1 MPDGAASGWRAQLA
15 PLIRP
20 ILRYASVMGIK
31 ATNIATGFIV
41 TLLLARAGGPEVLGS
56 YTMAIQ
62 TAQLASILAVV
73 GCDQLALREVA
84 AHLRLGEKA
93 TANSHMRYYLRF
105 VTPLAVLVAGLF
117 AGGVMALQA
126 AGLAAAQQGTLIA
139 ATGFV
144 AANAFY
150 LMGLGI
156 VRGLGDAVRAQAF
169 DGLFTVPL
177 ALGLGLLLLAGGHIA
192 AVPTVIAATACLVA
206 SMALLFFLVWRKARD
221 WGHDDSILPPSP
233 WQEGTP
239 MMLISF
245 LMFFAQWLPQFLAGT
260 LGSAG
265 DAGAFRAAWQLAM
278 PFAVV
283 QTTAAMMIS
292 PQISGDLRQ
301 GRRDAA
307 RRRLRRNR
315 YATLAST
322 LPIALPL
329 LIWPKAILTL
339 IFGAAFAGTAPLL
352 QWLVGANMLA
362 ILAGAS
368 GAVITM
374 SGRSRET
381 VPVMILAAALMAILA
396 FLLVPRFGITGL
408 AMAYAAGHA
417 LRVGQGYWLTRRILA
432 LPPGST

>member
-1 MPDGAASGWRAQLA
+1 MPDGPPSGWRAQLA

-20 ILRYASVMGIK
+20 IIRYASVMGIK
-31 ATNIATGFIV
+31 AGNIATGFIV

-56 YTMAIQ
+56 YAMAIQ
-62 TAQLASILAVV
+62 SAQLVSILAVM

-84 AHLRLGEKA
+84 AHLRLGDRA
-93 TANSHMRYYLRF
+93 TAHSHVRHYLRF
-105 VTPLAVLVAGLF
+105 VTPLALLVAGLY
-117 AGGVMALQA
+117 AIAVLVLRET
-126 AGLAAAQQGTLIA
+126 GLAPVQQGALLA

-144 AANAFY
+144 TANVY
-150 LMGLGI
+150 YMMGLGI
-156 VRGLGDAVRAQAF
+156 VRGLGNAVRAQAF
-169 DGLFTVPL
+169 DGLYTVPL
-177 ALGLGLLLLAGGHIA
+177 AIGLGLLLLAGEKIA
-192 AVPTVIAATACLVA
+192 AVPSVLAATLCLVA
-206 SMALLFFLVWRKARD
+206 TMALLFLLLQRQARD
-221 WGHDDSILPPSP
+221 WGTDDSTVPPSP
-233 WQEGTP
+233 WVEGTP

-245 LMFFAQWLPQFLAGT
+245 LMYFAQWLPQFLAGV
-260 LGSAG
+260 LGSAV

-283 QTTAAMMIS
+283 QTTATMMIS
-292 PQISGDLRQ
+292 PHISGDLRQ

-329 LIWPKAILTL
+329 LVWPGAILTL
-339 IFGAAFAGTAPLL
+339 IFGPAFAGTAPLL

-362 ILAGAS
+362 ILAGPS

-374 SGRSRET
+374 AGRSRDT
-381 VPVMILAAALMAILA
+381 LPAVIVAAMVMASLAI
-396 FLLVPRFGITGL
+396 LLVPRFGITGL

-417 LRVGQGYWLTRRILA
+417 LRVVQGWWLTRQILRA
-432 LPPGST
+432 KQ